1 MQEQQ
6 LGLSE
11 LLEAGVHFGHQ
22 TRRWN
27 PKMQKFIFTERNG
40 IHIIDLRKTL
50 DRLVVA
56 KEAVREV
63 VLAGERVLFV
73 CTKRQLRSII
83 EQEAEQCGAFYVTE
97 RWLGGM
103 LTNFQ
108 TIRKQIRR
116 LKELERGQEESAF
129 EFYTKKERLL
139 LDRERLKLNKY
150 LVGVK
155 DMTRL
160 PGAIFVVDVKREA
173 IAVREADR
181 LGIPVI
187 AITDTNANPDLVE
200 YPVPGNDDAIRSVG
214 LITQAIGQSVREAS
228 AQVPEEQ
235 KRKVQDAQAT
245 TYSTETGEVTEAPSR
260 PAAPRRKRVP
270 RPGILEKLGGTSGAE
285 APAEDQKAEDEK
297 AGDEKA
303 GDQKAEDQK
312 AEDQKAEDQK
322 AEDQK
327 AEDQK
332 AEDQK
337 AEDQKAEDQKAEDQK
352 AGDQKAEDEDPKAKK
367 VKAKK
372 VKASSKEEE
381 AAAEEG
387 AANAEEATDAE
398 VAVPAEAES
407 GEAESGS

>member
-1 MQEQQ
+1 M
-6 LGLSE
+6 GLSE

-27 PKMQKFIFTERNG
+27 PKMKKFIFTERNG

-50 DRLVVA
+50 DRLVTA
-56 KEAVREV
+56 KAAVSEV
-63 VLAGERVLFV
+63 VLAGEKVLFV
-73 CTKRQLRSII
+73 CTKRQLRSVI

-139 LDRERLKLNKY
+139 LDRERIKLNKY
-150 LVGVK
+150 LAGVK

-160 PGAIFVVDVKREA
+160 PGAMFVVDVKREA
-173 IAVREADR
+173 SAVREAGR

-214 LITQAIGQSVREAS
+214 LITQAIAESIREAG

-245 TYSTETGEVTEAPSR
+245 TYSTETGEVTETPNR

-270 RPGILEKLGGTSGAE
+270 RPEIIEKHIGSRAVAAGAG
-285 APAEDQKAEDEK
+285 AAGLVEDKEEVSPEDPDGSEDEATNGIAAAGGGDATDSK
-297 AGDEKA
+297 AAADGEEAKDEEA
-303 GDQKAEDQK
+303 ID
-312 AEDQKAEDQK
+312 
-322 AEDQK
+322 
-327 AEDQK
+327 
-332 AEDQK
+332 
-337 AEDQKAEDQKAEDQK
+337 
-352 AGDQKAEDEDPKAKK
+352 
-367 VKAKK
+367 
-372 VKASSKEEE
+372 SE
-381 AAAEEG
+381 AAADG
-387 AANAEEATDAE
+387 EAD
-398 VAVPAEAES
+398 
-407 GEAESGS
+407 EAESGS

>member
-6 LGLSE
+6 VGLSE

-27 PKMQKFIFTERNG
+27 PKMQKYIFTERNG

-50 DRLVVA
+50 DRLIAA

-150 LVGVK
+150 LEGVK
-155 DMTRL
+155 DMSRL

-214 LITQAIGQSVREAS
+214 LITQAIARSVREAS
-228 AQVPEEQ
+228 AEVPEEQ

-245 TYSTETGEVTEAPSR
+245 TYSTETGEVTATASR

-270 RPGILEKLGGTSGAE
+270 RPGILEKLSGTTGTEVPVA
-285 APAEDQKAEDEK
+285 DEK
-297 AGDEKA
+297 VKDEAATDEKV
-303 GDQKAEDQK
+303 K
-312 AEDQKAEDQK
+312 
-322 AEDQK
+322 
-327 AEDQK
+327 
-332 AEDQK
+332 
-337 AEDQKAEDQKAEDQK
+337 
-352 AGDQKAEDEDPKAKK
+352 DEPAADEKVKDEPAADEKVKDEAATDEKVKDEPAADEKVKDEAATDEKDEAKTVKAKT

-372 VKASSKEEE
+372 LKASSQEA

-387 AANAEEATDAE
+387 ITDAGGDTDAE
-398 VAVPAEAES
+398 VAADAEA

>member
-27 PKMQKFIFTERNG
+27 PKMRKFIFTERNG

-50 DRLVVA
+50 DRLVIA
-56 KEAVREV
+56 TKAVREV
-63 VLAGERVLFV
+63 VLAGEKVLFV

-83 EQEAEQCGAFYVTE
+83 EQEAEQCGSFWVTE

-129 EFYTKKERLL
+129 EFYTKKEQLL

-150 LVGVK
+150 LSGVK

-160 PGAIFVVDVKREA
+160 PGAMFIVDVKRET
-173 IAVREADR
+173 IAVREAAR

-187 AITDTNANPDLVE
+187 AITDTNADPDLVD

-214 LITQAIGQSVREAS
+214 LITQAIAKTVQEAS

-260 PAAPRRKRVP
+260 RTAPRRKRVP
-270 RPGILEKLGGTSGAE
+270 RPELLEKIVAAAASGAS
-285 APAEDQKAEDEK
+285 AKDEK
-297 AGDEKA
+297 ADDAPVEVS
-303 GDQKAEDQK
+303 AEESAD
-312 AEDQKAEDQK
+312 
-322 AEDQK
+322 
-327 AEDQK
+327 
-332 AEDQK
+332 
-337 AEDQKAEDQKAEDQK
+337 
-352 AGDQKAEDEDPKAKK
+352 
-367 VKAKK
+367 
-372 VKASSKEEE
+372 
-381 AAAEEG
+381 AEEG
-387 AANAEEATDAE
+387 ATDAEATADAEVTADAAVKADADVTADGEVAADAEAATDAE
-398 VAVPAEAES
+398 AAADDKAAADPEA
-407 GEAESGS
+407 GEAESES